1 MSKKWQ
7 KHDFISGNNA
17 HRKKNMQKKY
27 TQKTHKQHDQI
38 KSSQWTLKTIWNSIS
53 VHDVQ

>member
-38 KSSQWTLKTIWNSIS
+38 KSSQ
-53 VHDVQ
+53 